1 VKILITEIQLK
12 TLLSELNEDPKK
24 GEEKE
29 DPKKGEEKEDPKKGE
44 EKEKEIGLSS
54 DYIDDIELEQIDI
67 VYNPETKETSGK
79 VVDWEY
85 GGSKTKRKRKKSY
98 WIAKDINI
106 SGLRNKINK
115 FAKSYIDHMSNNIN
129 SYVGPVITSG
139 YRGPKRQIDAVW
151 NQWEDDKNYLK
162 SSKEGGVGYSRVF
175 GIPIEK
181 IFVDYEDKPK
191 KAKKLAIDFL
201 KEKET
206 EGKYMSNHQ
215 DNKAIDISL
224 FKDSSKND
232 EILKFLEKSKK
243 NGDIADFIDERK
255 KSSPHFH
262 IKLF

>member
-1 VKILITEIQLK
+1 MKIVITEIQLK
-12 TLLSELNEDPKK
+12 TLLSELDEEPKK
-24 GEEKE
+24 EEEKE
-29 DPKKGEEKEDPKKGE
+29 DPKKGEEKEDTK
-44 EKEKEIGLSS
+44 KEKEIGVSS

-98 WIAKDINI
+98 WIAKNINI

-115 FAKSYIDHMSNNIN
+115 FAKSYIDHMTNNIN

-151 NQWEDDKNYLK
+151 NQWVGDKNYLK
-162 SSKEGGVGYSRVF
+162 SRKEGGVGYSGVF
-175 GIPIEK
+175 GTPIEK
-181 IFVDYEDKPK
+181 IFVDHETEPK

>member
-1 VKILITEIQLK
+1 MKIVITEIQLK
-12 TLLSELNEDPKK
+12 TLLSELNEEPKK
-24 GEEKE
+24 EEE
-29 DPKKGEEKEDPKKGE
+29 EPK
-44 EKEKEIGLSS
+44 KEKELGVSS

-85 GGSKTKRKRKKSY
+85 GGSKSKRKRKKSY
-98 WIAKDINI
+98 WVAKDINI

-151 NQWEDDKNYLK
+151 DQWFDDRDYLK
-162 SSKEGGVGYSRVF
+162 SRKEGGVGYSTVF

-181 IFVDYEDKPK
+181 IFIDNEDNPK

-201 KEKET
+201 KEKEK
-206 EGKYMSNHQ
+206 EDKYMSNHQ

-224 FKDSSKND
+224 FKDSTKND

>member
-1 VKILITEIQLK
+1 MKIVITEIQLK
-12 TLLSELNEDPKK
+12 TILSELDEEPKK
-24 GEEKE
+24 EEEKKTKRRRR
-29 DPKKGEEKEDPKKGE
+29 PK
-44 EKEKEIGLSS
+44 KEKELGVSS

-98 WIAKDINI
+98 WIAKNINI

-115 FAKSYIDHMSNNIN
+115 FAKSYIDHMTNNIN

-151 NQWEDDKNYLK
+151 NQWVGDKNYLK
-162 SSKEGGVGYSRVF
+162 SRKEGGVGYSGVF

-181 IFVDYEDKPK
+181 IFVDHETEPK